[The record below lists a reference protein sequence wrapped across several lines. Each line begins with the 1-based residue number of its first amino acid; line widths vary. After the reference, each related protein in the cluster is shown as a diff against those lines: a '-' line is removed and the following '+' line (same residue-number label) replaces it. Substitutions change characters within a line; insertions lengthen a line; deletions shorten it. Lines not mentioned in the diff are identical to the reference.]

1 MLRAM
6 ASFLRAVTEA
16 VQDDAGLVSPED
28 GGKEGNLS
36 KNETEHCLCSNL
48 VVTSLAC
55 DGRRPNSICLSSL

>member
-28 GGKEGNLS
+28 GGKEVNLGRN
-36 KNETEHCLCSNL
+36 KEQL
-48 VVTSLAC
+48 TSAIS
-55 DGRRPNSICLSSL
+55 PKHNFP